1 MKKMADQ
8 DDKFYQ
14 FFIFL
19 DSPQTPWYDSSR
31 GVFTDSFSFYFVREK
46 MDS

>member
-1 MKKMADQ
+1 MADQ

-19 DSPQTPWYDSSR
+19 DSPQTPWYDLGR
-31 GVFTDSFSFYFVREK
+31 DVFTDSFLFYFVREK